1 MPSRRIR
8 SSASA
13 TFRSA
18 SSSGKSLRACPRT
31 GELKSGIPTVSGIR
45 QFYPMDDAFALQNF
59 FGFAEVIAHIG
70 LGLDPIDVALDALS
84 ELDLRFVAN
93 RTELGRVTGQMA
105 HFAGAKFA
113 ARNWLDVDLERGG
126 NRFGDFADGRA
137 AATPDVHGL
146 AVELVGL
153 RGKQVSPRDVLHE

>member
-45 QFYPMDDAFALQNF
+45 HFYPMDDAFALQNF
-59 FGFAEVIAHIG
+59 FGFAEVIAHVG
-70 LGLDPIDVALDALS
+70 LGLDPIDVALDAIS
-84 ELDLRFVAN
+84 ELDLRFVAD
-93 RTELGRVTGQMA
+93 RADLGRVAGEMA

-113 ARNWLDVDLERGG
+113 ARNWLDIDLQRGG
-126 NRFGDFADGRA
+126 NRFSDFADGRA
-137 AATPDVHGL
+137 AAAADVHGL
-146 AVELVGL
+146 AVELVRL
-153 RGKQVSPRDVLHE
+153 RREQVRAGDVFDE